1 MDSTRRI
8 RLTESDWME
17 GGINCPNCNR
27 YLPFGDIVA
36 VGRCDGRVRPGETCR
51 TELALDLVLG

>member
-1 MDSTRRI
+1 MSSARRI

-17 GGINCPNCNR
+17 GGINCPNCDR

-36 VGRCDGRVRPGETCR
+36 VGRCGGRVRPDEACR
-51 TELALDLVLG
+51 TELALDVVVR